1 MQSSYIDHRTPIQ
14 KNRGN
19 TNIDLFKNYVKINNE
34 EDQFG
39 KVQLELNY
47 KKDNKIL
54 IRTVNLY
61 RKNLN
66 NILHKLKISGF
77 EIKLTQENDD
87 KNINNI
93 APKLINNNHP
103 EYQSNTIGFMR
114 NSYQSSYNQ
123 KFNMR

>member
-1 MQSSYIDHRTPIQ
+1 M
-14 KNRGN
+14 
-19 TNIDLFKNYVKINNE
+19 
-34 EDQFG
+34 
-39 KVQLELNY
+39 
-47 KKDNKIL
+47 
-54 IRTVNLY
+54 
-61 RKNLN
+61 N

-77 EIKLTQENDD
+77 DIKLTQENDD

-93 APKLINNNHP
+93 APKLIDNNHP